1 MSLQQRISEKRK
13 ELDSLNQIKQLS
25 ENLATQLE
33 QLEAKLDT
41 LSEGSES
48 VAIVLSNWNN
58 IIKSA
63 SLASMSLQ
71 NYTEGDYENKDD
83 PPLPETLVRLRIDE
97 DN

>member
-41 LSEGSES
+41 LSEGSEC
-48 VAIVLSNWNN
+48 
-58 IIKSA
+58 K
-63 SLASMSLQ
+63 
-71 NYTEGDYENKDD
+71 YTTKCFIGA
-83 PPLPETLVRLRIDE
+83 
-97 DN
+97 

>member
-41 LSEGSES
+41 LSEGSQCKYTIKCFIGAWTNS
-48 VAIVLSNWNN
+48 HSAVAIVLSNWNN

-63 SLASMSLQ
+63 SLASSKFCVTIFQ
-71 NYTEGDYENKDD
+71 GT
-83 PPLPETLVRLRIDE
+83 
-97 DN
+97 